1 MEMNRTPQLK
11 LLRLS
16 SHQFFDA
23 FPVFKNIHTEFRIIP
38 QQRDVPGD
46 VV

>member
-11 LLRLS
+11 LLRAS
-16 SHQFFDA
+16 SHRCFDA
-23 FPVFKNIHTEFRIIP
+23 FPVFKNIHAEFRITP
-38 QQRDVPGD
+38 EWRDVPGD